1 MVDFK
6 TTWEKII
13 DFSPFSKE
21 IIYKV
26 GRNEKTIK
34 AILHKNIEDYSMSE
48 FVIEIKDIPL
58 GENVKFVIDEVEYKI
73 VSFEKSEVGTLKI
86 WIEENK

>member
-1 MVDFK
+1 MLDFK

-21 IIYKV
+21 IIYKI

-48 FVIEIKDIPL
+48 FVIETKYVPI
-58 GENVKFVIDEVEYKI
+58 GENVSFIIDEKEYKVI
-73 VSFEKSEVGTLKI
+73 SFEKSEVGTLKV
-86 WIEENK
+86 WIEEIS